1 MKLKSIIALFFSAS
15 LLFTSCGDSKPSV
28 EVNKEMTEF
37 MGLMKGSDKDVDFAV
52 KKFASTPTIAQN
64 DMVMYKL
71 SEPTVISISAD
82 GKCYMM
88 EAKAGITVRSYNIC
102 WEAGKITGIE
112 DKGMK

>member
-1 MKLKSIIALFFSAS
+1 MKFKSIIALFFSAS
-15 LLFTSCGDSKPSV
+15 LLFTSCDSKPST

-37 MGLMKGSDKDVDFAV
+37 MALLKGGDKDVDFAL
-52 KKFASTPTIAQN
+52 KKNASTPAIAQN
-64 DMVMYKL
+64 DIIMYKL
-71 SEPTVISISAD
+71 SEPTVVSVSAD

-102 WEAGKITGIE
+102 WEGGKITGIE